1 LQLDR
6 QYFEGIEMQKT
17 NEFATDQL
25 HLAAFLQAKRLKMLR
40 VERQGR
46 FGLFVFNEGDA
57 SELISQFMAGKGTVE
72 PRSFVA
78 AIRDLRSKVD
88 ALGNS

>member
-1 LQLDR
+1 MLG
-6 QYFEGIEMQKT
+6 ESVMQKT

-25 HLAAFLQAKRLKMLR
+25 HLAAFLQAKGLKMIR
-40 VERQGR
+40 AERQGR
-46 FGLFVFNEGDA
+46 FGVFMFNEVAA
-57 SELISQFMAGKGTVE
+57 SDLVGQFMAGKAFVE

-88 ALGNS
+88 SLGGGR